1 MPTAERD
8 VRLQCELAAPLAEA
22 WRFLV
27 TPDGVARWLGRPNRD
42 LAAPGPATVVM
53 QHDGRQV
60 TVDIRVER
68 VDPPHVLTF
77 LWRWPGEATSLVE
90 LHLEDAGSGCIL
102 SLRHARLDHRL
113 HEEYHAGWTDHLA
126 RLVAA
131 INAATTNTKGPI

>member
-1 MPTAERD
+1 
-8 VRLQCELAAPLAEA
+8 
-22 WRFLV
+22 
-27 TPDGVARWLGRPNRD
+27 
-42 LAAPGPATVVM
+42 M

-68 VDPPHVLTF
+68 VDPPRVLTF

-102 SLRHARLDHRL
+102 SLRHARLDHHL

-131 INAATTNTKGPI
+131 IDAAQTNMKGPI